1 MHLENLLAE
10 VRILAERFSPI
21 AARGKICGEG
31 EAPDCE
37 SDRGLLNITLSCSR
51 ISDICS
57 SIAKAGYWEC
67 EREMVMQI
75 GAQSRNI
82 LHSLNELRRTL
93 EMPKVDSR
101 N

>member
-1 MHLENLLAE
+1 MHIENLLAE
-10 VRILAERFSPI
+10 VRILADRFSPI

-37 SDRGLLNITLSCSR
+37 SDRGLLNIALSCSR

-57 SIAKAGYWEC
+57 RIANAGYWEG
-67 EREMVMQI
+67 EREMVTQI

-82 LHSLNELRRTL
+82 LYSLNELRRAL
-93 EMPKVDSR
+93 DMPR
-101 N
+101 P

>member
-1 MHLENLLAE
+1 MHIEHLLAE

-37 SDRGLLNITLSCSR
+37 SDRGLLNIALSCGR
-51 ISDICS
+51 ISDICTK
-57 SIAKAGYWEC
+57 IAKAGYWEC
-67 EREMVMQI
+67 EREMLTQI

-82 LHSLNELRRTL
+82 LHSINELRRSL
-93 EMPKVDSR
+93 EVPQP
-101 N
+101 

>member
-1 MHLENLLAE
+1 MHIENLLAE
-10 VRILAERFSPI
+10 VRILADRFSPI

-37 SDRGLLNITLSCSR
+37 SDRGLLNIALSCSR

-57 SIAKAGYWEC
+57 RIANAGYWEC
-67 EREMVMQI
+67 EREMVTQI

-82 LHSLNELRRTL
+82 LYSINELRRSL
-93 EMPKVDSR
+93 EVPQP
-101 N
+101 

>member
-1 MHLENLLAE
+1 MHIEHLLAE

-37 SDRGLLNITLSCSR
+37 SDRGLLNIVLSCSR

-57 SIAKAGYWEC
+57 KIAKAGYWEC
-67 EREMVMQI
+67 EREMLTQI

-82 LHSLNELRRTL
+82 LHSINELRRSL
-93 EMPKVDSR
+93 EVPQP
-101 N
+101 

>member
-1 MHLENLLAE
+1 MHIENLLAE
-10 VRILAERFSPI
+10 VRILADRFSPI

-37 SDRGLLNITLSCSR
+37 SDRGLLNIALSCSR

-57 SIAKAGYWEC
+57 RIANAGYWEC
-67 EREMVMQI
+67 EREMVTQI

-82 LHSLNELRRTL
+82 LYSLNELRL
-93 EMPKVDSR
+93 ALDMPR
-101 N
+101 P